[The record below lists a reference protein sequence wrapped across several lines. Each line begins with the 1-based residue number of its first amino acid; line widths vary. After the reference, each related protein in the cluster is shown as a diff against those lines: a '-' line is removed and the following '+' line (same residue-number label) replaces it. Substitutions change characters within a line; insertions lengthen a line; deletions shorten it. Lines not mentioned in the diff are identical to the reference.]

1 MEGMSPPAIRV
12 QNLVKKFGR
21 FAAVDGLSL
30 TVERGSIH
38 GFLGPNGSG
47 KSTTIRTLIGVLTP
61 TSGTVEVLGENPLK
75 HPAVLKR
82 IGYVPGDATLWPN
95 LTGREVFRALEALRG
110 LPVDRDREEE
120 LIEAFNLDADKKVRE
135 YSTGNRRKV
144 GLIAAF
150 APEPELLILDEPTS
164 GLDPLMENVFV
175 KEVRDFRDRG
185 GSVLLSSH
193 ILSEVETLCDYVTV
207 IKDGQSVASNEVSYL
222 RHISAHRIT
231 ATVPAV
237 PPELS
242 NHPDLDFDGQHLS
255 LTTQAASVPEIL
267 RVIIDGGGQDIISTP
282 ASLEEI
288 FLRHY
293 GQETS

>member
-1 MEGMSPPAIRV
+1 MGDMSPPAIQV
-12 QNLVKKFGR
+12 QDLVKKFGR

-47 KSTTIRTLIGVLTP
+47 KSTTIRALIGVLTP

-82 IGYVPGDATLWPN
+82 IGYVPGDAALWPN

-110 LPVDRDREEE
+110 RPVNRGREEE
-120 LIEAFNLDADKKVRE
+120 LIDAFNLDPDKKVRE

-164 GLDPLMENVFV
+164 GLDPLMENIFV
-175 KEVRDFRDRG
+175 KEIRNFRDRG

-207 IKDGQSVASNEVSYL
+207 IKEGKSVASNEVSYL

-231 ATVPAV
+231 ATIPTV
-237 PPELS
+237 PPALAG
-242 NHPDLDFDGQHLS
+242 HPELDFDGHHLS
-255 LTTQAASVPEIL
+255 LTTQASSVPEIL